1 MNYKKSTEKLDQQ
14 IGRSGVASYENSL
27 KAADSS
33 FYFKAENNSDVDVDT
48 TLNAKTVI
56 EPELRMLKTS

>member
-1 MNYKKSTEKLDQQ
+1 M
-14 IGRSGVASYENSL
+14 ASYENSL